1 MPTKPKARPRKPAA
15 AGAPGAS
22 LTQRVRGSKLALLA
36 VAAAIAA
43 IAGVVTW
50 QVEAIWETIGYGA
63 AAAAAMAVVVVIALA
78 RRHLL
83 GEHWYRFLGVLFL
96 GFTTWGALAFYL
108 PESGALAEGGLGGS
122 FGALIIGERI
132 ALGVL
137 RLVGLGVVGLAL
149 LSPAASRA
157 AAFYGARGTAAAGR
171 LMGSGAAALGASAA
185 EAAERRRQR
194 RAAAPPSP
202 PPSWR
207 ANDDEGRRP
216 LTAEDIVDR
225 SARPQETARPFPPP
239 PLFADGSPPR
249 APRLRPSA
257 TQASDMPQAIPL
269 DDYRPIARPIEDD
282 AANESPPGDFYSDDD
297 ASKYRASEYDEYE
310 LNEYDADGESPDTG
324 RERDSDPFIADMQ
337 DLLDEMDAL
346 EDEDDDLDGIR
357 LLDDMEDFENEDDLD
372 DFDEMD
378 GREEAPAV
386 AAAPS
391 ADAASYL
398 GETAGDWRLP
408 AVELLDHA
416 PVMGPSGIDNESKAR
431 AIEDALASYN
441 IEAKV
446 VEINPGPA
454 VTQFGIEPGWVRRFK
469 EVRVK
474 DADGKQL
481 LDEHGRP
488 VVRRDEVSRTRVKV
502 DAIAN
507 LDKDLALALAAS
519 SIRIEA
525 PIPGKP
531 LVGVEVPNEE
541 FEFVSLRGV
550 IESPLFAKQRAK
562 TKLAV
567 ALGKGS
573 GGDHEVADLAKM
585 PHILIA
591 GSTGSGKSVS
601 INALL
606 ASLLMQATP
615 QDLRLILI
623 DPKRVE
629 MAPYASLP
637 HLLMP
642 VILDVD
648 KVVSALRWAINEM
661 DERYKKFSSI
671 GARNI
676 VSYNDNKKVVDPLP
690 YIVIAIDELADLM
703 MAAPYD
709 VEHALTRLAQLGR
722 ATGIHLIVA
731 TQRPSVDVV
740 TGLIKANFPTRM
752 SFAVSSVTD
761 SRTILDT
768 GGAEKLLGKGDSLYL
783 PQDAPKPKRVQGV
796 FVSDRELERIIRA
809 WNSQNTGSKPA
820 HVRVDSGDEDV
831 PPGPPPAAAPAS
843 GGPGPDAPDGPP
855 EAKPLAHP
863 TLSEIIADDEAMDP
877 LYEEAK
883 AIAERASNVS
893 PSLLQRRLRIGYNKA
908 RSLIEMLEE
917 EGLIE
922 PAA

>member
-1 MPTKPKARPRKPAA
+1 M
-15 AGAPGAS
+15 
-22 LTQRVRGSKLALLA
+22 
-36 VAAAIAA
+36 
-43 IAGVVTW
+43 
-50 QVEAIWETIGYGA
+50 
-63 AAAAAMAVVVVIALA
+63 
-78 RRHLL
+78 
-83 GEHWYRFLGVLFL
+83 
-96 GFTTWGALAFYL
+96 
-108 PESGALAEGGLGGS
+108 
-122 FGALIIGERI
+122 
-132 ALGVL
+132 
-137 RLVGLGVVGLAL
+137 
-149 LSPAASRA
+149 
-157 AAFYGARGTAAAGR
+157 
-171 LMGSGAAALGASAA
+171 
-185 EAAERRRQR
+185 
-194 RAAAPPSP
+194 
-202 PPSWR
+202 
-207 ANDDEGRRP
+207 
-216 LTAEDIVDR
+216 
-225 SARPQETARPFPPP
+225 
-239 PLFADGSPPR
+239 
-249 APRLRPSA
+249 
-257 TQASDMPQAIPL
+257 
-269 DDYRPIARPIEDD
+269 
-282 AANESPPGDFYSDDD
+282 D
-297 ASKYRASEYDEYE
+297 AS
-310 LNEYDADGESPDTG
+310 
-324 RERDSDPFIADMQ
+324 
-337 DLLDEMDAL
+337 
-346 EDEDDDLDGIR
+346 
-357 LLDDMEDFENEDDLD
+357 
-372 DFDEMD
+372 
-378 GREEAPAV
+378 
-386 AAAPS
+386 
-391 ADAASYL
+391 SYL
-398 GETAGDWRLP
+398 GETAGGWRLP
-408 AVELLDHA
+408 AVESLDHA

-431 AIEDALASYN
+431 AIEEALASYN

-454 VTQFGIEPGWVRRFK
+454 VTQFGIEPGWARRFK
-469 EVRVK
+469 EVRLK
-474 DADGKQL
+474 DADGKQIF
-481 LDEHGRP
+481 DEHGRP
-488 VVRRDEVSRTRVKV
+488 VVRREEVSRTRVKV

-531 LVGVEVPNEE
+531 LVGIEVPNAE

-550 IESPLFAKQRAK
+550 IESPIFAKMRAK

-573 GGDHEVADLAKM
+573 GGGHEVADLAKM

-615 QDLRLILI
+615 QDLRLILV

-661 DERYKKFSSI
+661 DQRYKKFSSI

-676 VSYNDNKKVVDPLP
+676 VSYNNNDRVVDPLP

-709 VEHALTRLAQLGR
+709 VEHSLTRLAQLGR

-809 WNSQNTGSKPA
+809 WNSQNTTSKPA
-820 HVRVDSGDEDV
+820 HVRVESGD
-831 PPGPPPAAAPAS
+831 GTASPPPPPSAPPPS
-843 GGPGPDAPDGPP
+843 SGPGPAAPDGPP
-855 EAKPLAHP
+855 EAKPFAP
-863 TLSEIIADDEAMDP
+863 PSLSELIAEDEAMDP

-883 AIAERASNVS
+883 VIAERASNVS

-908 RSLIEMLEE
+908 QSLIEMLEE

>member
-1 MPTKPKARPRKPAA
+1 MPRKPKARPRKPPA

-22 LTQRVRGSKLALLA
+22 LTQRVRSSKIALLA

-63 AAAAAMAVVVVIALA
+63 AASAAMAVAVVIALA

-83 GEHWYRFLGVLFL
+83 GEHWYRFLGALFL
-96 GFTTWGALAFYL
+96 GFTAWGALAFYL
-108 PESGALAEGGLGGS
+108 PESGALAEAGLGGS
-122 FGALIIGERI
+122 FGALIIGEPT
-132 ALGVL
+132 AAGVL

-157 AAFYGARGTAAAGR
+157 AAVYGARGTAAAGGLVAR
-171 LMGSGAAALGASAA
+171 GAGALGASAA
-185 EAAERRRQR
+185 AAAERRRQR
-194 RAAAPPSP
+194 RDAAPPP
-202 PPSWR
+202 TPPSWR
-207 ANDDEGRRP
+207 TDGGGRP
-216 LTAEDIVDR
+216 LRAEDVMDR
-225 SARPQETARPFPPP
+225 SAPREMARPFPPP
-239 PLFADGSPPR
+239 PLFADDSPPR
-249 APRLRPSA
+249 APRPQPSA
-257 TQASDMPQAIPL
+257 AQPPYVPQAIPL
-269 DDYRPIARPIEDD
+269 DDYRPTARPIEDD
-282 AANESPPGDFYSDDD
+282 TANESPPADFYSDDD
-297 ASKYRASEYDEYE
+297 ASKYE
-310 LNEYDADGESPDTG
+310 LNEYDADEDAPDTG

-337 DLLDEMDAL
+337 DLLEEMDAL
-346 EDEDDDLDGIR
+346 EGEDDDLDGIR
-357 LLDDMEDFENEDDLD
+357 LLDDMDDFENEDDLD
-372 DFDEMD
+372 NLDEMD
-378 GREEAPAV
+378 GPEEAPAP
-386 AAAPS
+386 AAPS
-391 ADAASYL
+391 ADASSYL

-488 VVRRDEVSRTRVKV
+488 VVRRDEVSRKRVKV

-507 LDKDLALALAAS
+507 LDKDLALALAAR

-550 IESPLFAKQRAK
+550 IESPLFAKERAK

-591 GSTGSGKSVS
+591 GATGSGKSVS

-676 VSYNDNKKVVDPLP
+676 VSYNDNKKVVEPLP

-809 WNSQNTGSKPA
+809 WNSQNTDSKPA
-820 HVRVDSGDEDV
+820 HVRVDSGEEDT
-831 PPGPPPAAAPAS
+831 PPPPAASSPSAGPAS
-843 GGPGPDAPDGPP
+843 PAGPP

-863 TLSEIIADDEAMDP
+863 TLSQIIAEDEAMDP

>member
-1 MPTKPKARPRKPAA
+1 MANKTKARPRPAA
-15 AGAPGAS
+15 GRAPKS
-22 LTQRVRGSKLALLA
+22 RTSFTRRLRSSKIALLA
-36 VAAAIAA
+36 VVAAVAA
-43 IAGVVTW
+43 IAGLVTW
-50 QVEAIWETIGYGA
+50 QVQTIWETIGYGA
-63 AAAAAMAVVVVIALA
+63 AAAVAMAALVA
-78 RRHLL
+78 AVLL
-83 GEHWYRFLGVLFL
+83 RPRVLGAHWFRFLGVLFL
-96 GFTTWGALAFYL
+96 GFTAWGALAFYL
-108 PESGALAEGGLGGS
+108 PETGTLSEVGLGGS
-122 FGALIIGERI
+122 FGADIIGERAAVGLLRLI
-132 ALGVL
+132 GLG
-137 RLVGLGVVGLAL
+137 LVGLVL
-149 LSPAASRA
+149 LSPQVSRA
-157 AAFYGARGTAAAGR
+157 VAGHAARGAAAAGELAANAAR
-171 LMGSGAAALGASAA
+171 TVGESAAA
-185 EAAERRRQR
+185 AAERRRLR
-194 RAAAPPSP
+194 RAAAAPGPSA
-202 PPSWR
+202 PSWT
-207 ANDDEGRRP
+207 ANGGGGRRP
-216 LTAEDIVDR
+216 ITADDVVDR
-225 SARPQETARPFPPP
+225 SGRPRESARPFPPP
-239 PLFADGSPPR
+239 PLFADAPPTPMP
-249 APRLRPSA
+249 AAQP
-257 TQASDMPQAIPL
+257 QASANAPSYTPPAVPL
-269 DDYRPIARPIEDD
+269 DDRPPVASPLPDPTEDD
-282 AANESPPGDFYSDDD
+282 ARFEPPPVTDFSGEDDGGEYVAVANEE
-297 ASKYRASEYDEYE
+297 ARA
-310 LNEYDADGESPDTG
+310 AG
-324 RERDSDPFIADMQ
+324 RVRDPDPFIADME
-337 DLLDEMDAL
+337 DLLEEMDAL
-346 EDEDDDLDGIR
+346 DDEDDLDELR
-357 LLDDMEDFENEDDLD
+357 LLDDEDGFDDEDET
-372 DFDEMD
+372 DEP
-378 GREEAPAV
+378 GTP
-386 AAAPS
+386 APS
-391 ADAASYL
+391 ISVDASSYL
-398 GETAGDWRLP
+398 GETAGGWRLP
-408 AVELLDHA
+408 AVESLDHA

-431 AIEDALASYN
+431 AIEEALASYN

-454 VTQFGIEPGWVRRFK
+454 VTQFGIEPGWARRFK
-469 EVRVK
+469 EVRLK
-474 DADGKQL
+474 DADGKQIF
-481 LDEHGRP
+481 DEHGRP
-488 VVRRDEVSRTRVKV
+488 VVRREEVSRTRVKV

-531 LVGVEVPNEE
+531 LVGIEVPNAE

-550 IESPLFAKQRAK
+550 IESPIFAKMRAK

-573 GGDHEVADLAKM
+573 GGGHEVADLAKM

-615 QDLRLILI
+615 QDLRLILV

-661 DERYKKFSSI
+661 DQRYKRFSSI

-676 VSYNDNKKVVDPLP
+676 VSYNNNDRVVDPLP

-709 VEHALTRLAQLGR
+709 VEHSLTRLAQLGR

-809 WNSQNTGSKPA
+809 WNSQNTTSKPA
-820 HVRVDSGDEDV
+820 HVRVESGD
-831 PPGPPPAAAPAS
+831 GTASPPPPPSAPPPS
-843 GGPGPDAPDGPP
+843 SGPGPAAPDGPP
-855 EAKPLAHP
+855 EAKPFAP
-863 TLSEIIADDEAMDP
+863 PSLSELIAEDEAMDP

-883 AIAERASNVS
+883 VIAERASNVS

-908 RSLIEMLEE
+908 QSLIEMLEE

>member
-1 MPTKPKARPRKPAA
+1 MRKTAASTPPRTK
-15 AGAPGAS
+15 
-22 LTQRVRGSKLALLA
+22 
-36 VAAAIAA
+36 
-43 IAGVVTW
+43 
-50 QVEAIWETIGYGA
+50 
-63 AAAAAMAVVVVIALA
+63 
-78 RRHLL
+78 
-83 GEHWYRFLGVLFL
+83 
-96 GFTTWGALAFYL
+96 
-108 PESGALAEGGLGGS
+108 
-122 FGALIIGERI
+122 
-132 ALGVL
+132 
-137 RLVGLGVVGLAL
+137 
-149 LSPAASRA
+149 SPAP
-157 AAFYGARGTAAAGR
+157 
-171 LMGSGAAALGASAA
+171 
-185 EAAERRRQR
+185 AERD
-194 RAAAPPSP
+194 P
-202 PPSWR
+202 
-207 ANDDEGRRP
+207 
-216 LTAEDIVDR
+216 
-225 SARPQETARPFPPP
+225 
-239 PLFADGSPPR
+239 
-249 APRLRPSA
+249 
-257 TQASDMPQAIPL
+257 
-269 DDYRPIARPIEDD
+269 
-282 AANESPPGDFYSDDD
+282 
-297 ASKYRASEYDEYE
+297 
-310 LNEYDADGESPDTG
+310 
-324 RERDSDPFIADMQ
+324 DPFITDVE

-346 EDEDDDLDGIR
+346 DDEDEGLDEVDALNDEDEG
-357 LLDDMEDFENEDDLD
+357 LDNLTYLNDEDEPDEFDDFEDDGP
-372 DFDEMD
+372 DE
-378 GREEAPAV
+378 
-386 AAAPS
+386 AAGMPESPS
-391 ADAASYL
+391 ITVDASSYL
-398 GETAGDWRLP
+398 GETSGDWQLP
-408 AVELLDHA
+408 AIELLDHA
-416 PVMGPSGIDNESKAR
+416 PVTGPSGVDNESKAR
-431 AIEDALASYN
+431 AIEEALGSYN

-488 VVRRDEVSRTRVKV
+488 VVRRDETSRTRVKV

-531 LVGVEVPNEE
+531 LVGVEVPNSE

-550 IESPLFAKQRAK
+550 IESPVFTKMRAK

-573 GGDHEVADLAKM
+573 GGDHEVADLTKM

-601 INALL
+601 INTLL
-606 ASLLMQATP
+606 VSLLMQATP
-615 QDLRLILI
+615 RDLRLILI

-648 KVVSALRWAINEM
+648 KVVSALRWAVGEM
-661 DERYKKFSSI
+661 DERYKKLSAL
-671 GARNI
+671 GVRNI
-676 VSYNDNKKVVDPLP
+676 GSYNDNKKVVDPLP

-709 VEHALTRLAQLGR
+709 VEHNLARLAQLGR

-809 WNSQNTGSKPA
+809 WNSQNTDSKPA
-820 HVRVDSGDEDV
+820 HVRVDSGDEDAA
-831 PPGPPPAAAPAS
+831 PPPAAPPPS
-843 GGPGPDAPDGPP
+843 PGPGAEAPDEPP
-855 EAKPLAHP
+855 ESKRPGP
-863 TLSEIIADDEAMDP
+863 RLSEIIAEDEAMDP

-908 RSLIEMLEE
+908 RSLIELLEE

>member
-1 MPTKPKARPRKPAA
+1 
-15 AGAPGAS
+15 
-22 LTQRVRGSKLALLA
+22 
-36 VAAAIAA
+36 
-43 IAGVVTW
+43 
-50 QVEAIWETIGYGA
+50 
-63 AAAAAMAVVVVIALA
+63 
-78 RRHLL
+78 
-83 GEHWYRFLGVLFL
+83 
-96 GFTTWGALAFYL
+96 
-108 PESGALAEGGLGGS
+108 
-122 FGALIIGERI
+122 
-132 ALGVL
+132 
-137 RLVGLGVVGLAL
+137 
-149 LSPAASRA
+149 
-157 AAFYGARGTAAAGR
+157 
-171 LMGSGAAALGASAA
+171 
-185 EAAERRRQR
+185 
-194 RAAAPPSP
+194 
-202 PPSWR
+202 
-207 ANDDEGRRP
+207 
-216 LTAEDIVDR
+216 
-225 SARPQETARPFPPP
+225 
-239 PLFADGSPPR
+239 
-249 APRLRPSA
+249 
-257 TQASDMPQAIPL
+257 MPQAIPL
-269 DDYRPIARPIEDD
+269 EDYRPTATPIEDD
-282 AANESPPGDFYSDDD
+282 TANESPRDDFYSDDD
-297 ASKYRASEYDEYE
+297 ASKYE
-310 LNEYDADGESPDTG
+310 LHEYDADDESPDTG

-346 EDEDDDLDGIR
+346 EGEDDDLDGIR
-357 LLDDMEDFENEDDLD
+357 LLDDTDDFEDEDDLD

-378 GREEAPAV
+378 GPEEAPA

-416 PVMGPSGIDNESKAR
+416 PVMGPSGIDNDSKAR

-488 VVRRDEVSRTRVKV
+488 VVRRDEVSRKRVKV

-507 LDKDLALALAAS
+507 LDKDLALALAAR

-550 IESPLFAKQRAK
+550 IESPLFAKERAK

-591 GSTGSGKSVS
+591 GATGSGKSVS

-606 ASLLMQATP
+606 ASLLMQASP

-676 VSYNDNKKVVDPLP
+676 VSYNDNKKVVEPLP

-809 WNSQNTGSKPA
+809 WNSQNTDSKPA
-820 HVRVDSGDEDV
+820 HVRVDSGAEDA
-831 PPGPPPAAAPAS
+831 PPPPAASLPSA
-843 GGPGPDAPDGPP
+843 GPGPAAPAAPP

-863 TLSEIIADDEAMDP
+863 TLSEIIAEDEAMDP

-893 PSLLQRRLRIGYNKA
+893 TSLLQRRLRIGYNKA

>member
-1 MPTKPKARPRKPAA
+1 MAA
-15 AGAPGAS
+15 VG
-22 LTQRVRGSKLALLA
+22 
-36 VAAAIAA
+36 
-43 IAGVVTW
+43 GVVTW
-50 QVEAIWETIGYGA
+50 QAQAIWETVGYGA
-63 AAAAAMAVVVVIALA
+63 AAAVAMAMVVVIALA

-83 GEHWYRFLGVLFL
+83 GAHWYRFLGLLFL
-96 GFTTWGALAFYL
+96 GFTAWGALAFYL
-108 PESGALAEGGLGGS
+108 PESGALAEDGLGGS
-122 FGALIIGERI
+122 FGALIIGERT

-157 AAFYGARGTAAAGR
+157 AAVYGARGTAAAGR

-185 EAAERRRQR
+185 AAAERRRER
-194 RAAAPPSP
+194 RAAAPPP
-202 PPSWR
+202 PPPTWR
-207 ANDDEGRRP
+207 TDGGGRP
-216 LTAEDIVDR
+216 ITAEDVMDR
-225 SARPQETARPFPPP
+225 SARPREAAGPFPPP
-239 PLFADGSPPR
+239 PLFADRPT
-249 APRLRPSA
+249 APRPRPSA
-257 TQASDMPQAIPL
+257 AESSYVPPEGP
-269 DDYRPIARPIEDD
+269 DDDRPPIAWPIEDD
-282 AANESPPGDFYSDDD
+282 APVEPPQADFYDDEEAGGQYVVDANEEPSP
-297 ASKYRASEYDEYE
+297 A
-310 LNEYDADGESPDTG
+310 
-324 RERDSDPFIADMQ
+324 ERDPDPFITDVE

-346 EDEDDDLDGIR
+346 DDEDEGLDEVDALNDEDEG
-357 LLDDMEDFENEDDLD
+357 LDNLTYLNDEDEPDEFDDFEDDGP
-372 DFDEMD
+372 DE
-378 GREEAPAV
+378 
-386 AAAPS
+386 AAGMPESPS
-391 ADAASYL
+391 ITVDASSYL
-398 GETAGDWRLP
+398 GETSGDWQLP
-408 AVELLDHA
+408 AIELLDHA
-416 PVMGPSGIDNESKAR
+416 PVTGPSGVDNESKAR
-431 AIEDALASYN
+431 AIEEALGSYN

-488 VVRRDEVSRTRVKV
+488 VVRRDETSRTRVKV

-531 LVGVEVPNEE
+531 LVGVEVPNSE

-550 IESPLFAKQRAK
+550 IESPVFTKMRAK

-573 GGDHEVADLAKM
+573 GGDHEVADLTKM

-601 INALL
+601 INTLL
-606 ASLLMQATP
+606 VSLLMQATP
-615 QDLRLILI
+615 RDLRLILI

-648 KVVSALRWAINEM
+648 KVVSALRWAVGEM
-661 DERYKKFSSI
+661 DERYKKLSAL
-671 GARNI
+671 GVRNI
-676 VSYNDNKKVVDPLP
+676 GSYNDNKKVVDPLP

-709 VEHALTRLAQLGR
+709 VEHNLARLAQLGR

-809 WNSQNTGSKPA
+809 WNSQNTDSKPA
-820 HVRVDSGDEDV
+820 HVRVDSGDEDAA
-831 PPGPPPAAAPAS
+831 PPPAAPPPS
-843 GGPGPDAPDGPP
+843 PGPGAEAPDEPP
-855 EAKPLAHP
+855 ESKRPGP
-863 TLSEIIADDEAMDP
+863 RLSEIIAEDEAMDP

-908 RSLIEMLEE
+908 RSLIELLEE

>member
-1 MPTKPKARPRKPAA
+1 MAAKTKARPRPSGGRAA
-15 AGAPGAS
+15 KSG
-22 LTQRVRGSKLALLA
+22 GSFIRRLRSSKIALLLVFA
-36 VAAAIAA
+36 SAAAIA
-43 IAGVVTW
+43 GLVTW
-50 QVEAIWETIGYGA
+50 QVQTIWETVGYGA
-63 AAAAAMAVVVVIALA
+63 AAAAAMAAVVGTALL
-78 RRHLL
+78 RPRML
-83 GEHWYRFLGVLFL
+83 GAHWFRFLGGLSL
-96 GFTTWGALAFYL
+96 GFTAWGALAFYL
-108 PESGALAEGGLGGS
+108 PETGALAEAGLGGS
-122 FGALIIGERI
+122 FGAEIIGDRG
-132 ALGVL
+132 AVGVL
-137 RLVGLGVVGLAL
+137 RLVGLGVLGLAL
-149 LSPAASRA
+149 LSPEASRLTA
-157 AAFYGARGTAAAGR
+157 IYTARGTAAAGG
-171 LMGSGAAALGASAA
+171 LAATAAGTVGASAA
-185 EAAERRRQR
+185 AAAERRRER
-194 RAAAPPSP
+194 RAAAPPP
-202 PPSWR
+202 TPPSWR
-207 ANDDEGRRP
+207 TDGGGRP
-216 LTAEDIVDR
+216 ITAEEVMDR
-225 SARPQETARPFPPP
+225 SARPRETARPFPPP
-239 PLFADGSPPR
+239 PLFAERPAAPPTAAR
-249 APRLRPSA
+249 PQPSA
-257 TQASDMPQAIPL
+257 TEPSYVPPEAPV
-269 DDYRPIARPIEDD
+269 DDRPPIAWPIQDD
-282 AANESPPGDFYSDDD
+282 APVEPPPADFYDDEEDGDYVVD
-297 ASKYRASEYDEYE
+297 ASEEPRAAE
-310 LNEYDADGESPDTG
+310 
-324 RERDSDPFIADMQ
+324 RERDSDPFIADME
-337 DLLDEMDAL
+337 DLLDEMDSLDA
-346 EDEDDDLDGIR
+346 EDEGLDNLCFING
-357 LLDDMEDFENEDDLD
+357 EDEPDALD
-372 DFDEMD
+372 DFSDEVD
-378 GREEAPAV
+378 DFEEDEPEEASGMPE
-386 AAAPS
+386 APS
-391 ADAASYL
+391 ISVDASSYL

-408 AVELLDHA
+408 TVEMLDHA

-431 AIEDALASYN
+431 AIEEALASYN

-488 VVRRDEVSRTRVKV
+488 VVRREETSRTRVKV

-531 LVGVEVPNEE
+531 LVGVEVPNAE

-550 IESPLFAKQRAK
+550 IESPIFTKMRAK

-615 QDLRLILI
+615 QDLRMILI

-648 KVVSALRWAINEM
+648 KVVNALRWAINEM

-809 WNSQNTGSKPA
+809 WNSQNTDSKPA
-820 HVRVDSGDEDV
+820 HVRVDSGEED
-831 PPGPPPAAAPAS
+831 PPMAPPPSAPPPA
-843 GGPGPDAPDGPP
+843 GPGPDAFDGPP
-855 EAKPLAHP
+855 EARPLAP
-863 TLSEIIADDEAMDP
+863 PKLSEILAEDEAMDP

>member
-1 MPTKPKARPRKPAA
+1 MPTKTKARPRNPAA
-15 AGAPGAS
+15 GGTPGAA
-22 LTQRVRGSKLALLA
+22 LTRRVRSSKIALLA
-36 VAAAIAA
+36 VAAATAA
-43 IAGVVTW
+43 IGGVVAW
-50 QVEAIWETIGYGA
+50 QYQAIWETIGYGA
-63 AAAAAMAVVVVIALA
+63 AAAAAMAAIVAGTALL
-78 RRHLL
+78 RPRML
-83 GEHWYRFLGVLFL
+83 GDHWYRFLGSLFL
-96 GFTTWGALAFYL
+96 GFTAWGALAFYL
-108 PESGALAEGGLGGS
+108 PENGALAESGLGGS
-122 FGALIIGERI
+122 FGAEIIGERT
-132 ALGVL
+132 AMGVL
-137 RLVGLGVVGLAL
+137 RLVGLGIIGLAL

-157 AAFYGARGTAAAGR
+157 AAIYAARGTAAAGG
-171 LMGSGAAALGASAA
+171 LAAKGASAVGASAA
-185 EAAERRRQR
+185 AAAERRRER
-194 RAAAPPSP
+194 RAAAPPP
-202 PPSWR
+202 TPPSWR
-207 ANDDEGRRP
+207 TDGGGRP
-216 LTAEDIVDR
+216 VTAEEMMDR
-225 SARPQETARPFPPP
+225 SSRRQEPARPFPPP
-239 PLFADGSPPR
+239 PLFADDPA
-249 APRLRPSA
+249 APRRASAAQPSPA
-257 TQASDMPQAIPL
+257 PSSYVPPAMPL
-269 DDYRPIARPIEDD
+269 DDHPPVAMPI
-282 AANESPPGDFYSDDD
+282 DDD
-297 ASKYRASEYDEYE
+297 APYELPHADSRTTTDEQVASEY
-310 LNEYDADGESPDTG
+310 LSSAGEEPPDTS
-324 RERDSDPFIADMQ
+324 RDRDSDPFIADVE

-346 EDEDDDLDGIR
+346 DDEDDNLDN
-357 LLDDMEDFENEDDLD
+357 LSFLNADEETDDLD
-372 DFDEMD
+372 DFGDLGDAEEDEEEPADMP
-378 GREEAPAV
+378 RAAEAPSV
-386 AAAPS
+386 S
-391 ADAASYL
+391 ADASSYL

-408 AVELLDHA
+408 ALELLDHA

-431 AIEDALASYN
+431 AIEEALASYN

-469 EVRVK
+469 DVRVK
-474 DADGKQL
+474 DADGKQAI
-481 LDEHGRP
+481 DEHGRP

-550 IESPLFAKQRAK
+550 IESPIFTKMRAK

-585 PHILIA
+585 PHVLIA

-606 ASLLMQATP
+606 ASLLMQASP
-615 QDLRLILI
+615 QDLRMILI

-690 YIVIAIDELADLM
+690 YVVIAIDELADLM

-820 HVRVDSGDEDV
+820 HVRVDDGDADA
-831 PPGPPPAAAPAS
+831 PPPPPAPPPPSA
-843 GGPGPDAPDGPP
+843 GPGPDAPDGPP
-855 EAKPLAHP
+855 QAKPLGHP
-863 TLSEIIADDEAMDP
+863 TLSEIIAEDEAMDP

>member
-1 MPTKPKARPRKPAA
+1 MPTKPKARPRKPPA

-22 LTQRVRGSKLALLA
+22 LTQRVRSSKIALLA

-50 QVEAIWETIGYGA
+50 QVEAIWETVGYGA
-63 AAAAAMAVVVVIALA
+63 AAAAAMAMVVVIALA

-83 GEHWYRFLGVLFL
+83 GDHWFRFLGVLLL
-96 GFTTWGALAFYL
+96 GFTAWGALAFYL
-108 PESGALAEGGLGGS
+108 PESGALAEDGLGGS
-122 FGALIIGERI
+122 FGALIIGERT

-137 RLVGLGVVGLAL
+137 RLVGMGVVGLAL

-157 AAFYGARGTAAAGR
+157 VAVYGARWTAASGR
-171 LMGSGAAALGASAA
+171 LTANGVGALGASAA
-185 EAAERRRQR
+185 AAAERRRQR
-194 RAAAPPSP
+194 RSAAPPSP

-207 ANDDEGRRP
+207 TNDGGGRP
-216 LTAEDIVDR
+216 IIAEDVMDR
-225 SARPQETARPFPPP
+225 SAPRETARPFPPP
-239 PLFADGSPPR
+239 PLFADDSLPR
-249 APRLRPSA
+249 APRPRPSA
-257 TQASDMPQAIPL
+257 ASSHVPSAIPL
-269 DDYRPIARPIEDD
+269 DDYRPTARPIEDD
-282 AANESPPGDFYSDDD
+282 ATSESPPAHFYSDDD
-297 ASKYRASEYDEYE
+297 VSKYRANEYE
-310 LNEYDADGESPDTG
+310 LNEYDADGESPDTS

-346 EDEDDDLDGIR
+346 EGEEEDLDGIR
-357 LLDDMEDFENEDDLD
+357 LLDDMDELEDEDDLD
-372 DFDEMD
+372 DLDEID
-378 GREEAPAV
+378 EPEETPA

-391 ADAASYL
+391 ADVSSYL

-488 VVRRDEVSRTRVKV
+488 VVRREETARTRVKV

-820 HVRVDSGDEDV
+820 HVRVDSGDEDAS
-831 PPGPPPAAAPAS
+831 PPPPAASAPPA
-843 GGPGPDAPDGPP
+843 GPGPASPAGPP

-863 TLSEIIADDEAMDP
+863 TLSEIIAEDEAMDP

>member
-1 MPTKPKARPRKPAA
+1 MPTKPKARPRKAA
-15 AGAPGAS
+15 AGGTPGAA
-22 LTQRVRGSKLALLA
+22 LTHRVRSSKIALLA
-36 VAAAIAA
+36 VAAAIPA

-63 AAAAAMAVVVVIALA
+63 AAAVAMAVVVVIALA

-96 GFTTWGALAFYL
+96 GFTAWGALAFYL
-108 PESGALAEGGLGGS
+108 PESGALAEDGLGGS
-122 FGALIIGERI
+122 FGALIIGERT

-157 AAFYGARGTAAAGR
+157 AAVYGARGTAAAGR

-207 ANDDEGRRP
+207 TNDDGGRRP
-216 LTAEDIVDR
+216 LTAEDVMDR
-225 SARPQETARPFPPP
+225 SARPREGARPFPPP
-239 PLFADGSPPR
+239 PLFADESSPR
-249 APRLRPSA
+249 APRPQPSS
-257 TQASDMPQAIPL
+257 ASSHVPQAIPL
-269 DDYRPIARPIEDD
+269 DDYRPTTGPIEDD
-282 AANESPPGDFYSDDD
+282 AANESPPSDFYSDDD
-297 ASKYRASEYDEYE
+297 ASKYRASEYE

-346 EDEDDDLDGIR
+346 EGEDDDLDGIR
-357 LLDDMEDFENEDDLD
+357 LLDDMDDFENEDDLD
-372 DFDEMD
+372 EFDEVD
-378 GREEAPAV
+378 EPEEAPA

-416 PVMGPSGIDNESKAR
+416 PVMGPSGIDNDSKAR
-431 AIEDALASYN
+431 AIEYALASYN

-488 VVRRDEVSRTRVKV
+488 VVRREETARTRVKV

-606 ASLLMQATP
+606 ASLLMQASP

-676 VSYNDNKKVVDPLP
+676 VSYNDNKKVVEPLP

-820 HVRVDSGDEDV
+820 HVRVDSGGEDAAQA
-831 PPGPPPAAAPAS
+831 PPPAASPPVGGTGPAAPA
-843 GGPGPDAPDGPP
+843 GPP

-863 TLSEIIADDEAMDP
+863 TLSEIIAEDEAMDP

>member
-1 MPTKPKARPRKPAA
+1 MANKTKARPRPAA
-15 AGAPGAS
+15 GRAPKS
-22 LTQRVRGSKLALLA
+22 RTSFTRRLRSSKIALLLVVA
-36 VAAAIAA
+36 AAAAIA
-43 IAGVVTW
+43 GLVTW
-50 QVEAIWETIGYGA
+50 QVQTIWETIGYGA
-63 AAAAAMAVVVVIALA
+63 AAAVAMAALVA
-78 RRHLL
+78 AVLL
-83 GEHWYRFLGVLFL
+83 RPRVLGAHWFRFLGVLFL
-96 GFTTWGALAFYL
+96 GFTAWGALAFYL
-108 PESGALAEGGLGGS
+108 PETGTLSEVGLGGS
-122 FGALIIGERI
+122 FGADIIGERAAVGLLRLI
-132 ALGVL
+132 GLG
-137 RLVGLGVVGLAL
+137 LVGLVL
-149 LSPAASRA
+149 LSPQVSRA
-157 AAFYGARGTAAAGR
+157 VAGHAARGAAAAGELAANAAR
-171 LMGSGAAALGASAA
+171 TVGESAAA
-185 EAAERRRQR
+185 AAERRRLR
-194 RAAAPPSP
+194 RAAAAPGPSA
-202 PPSWR
+202 PSWT
-207 ANDDEGRRP
+207 ANGGGGRRP
-216 LTAEDIVDR
+216 ITANDVVDR
-225 SARPQETARPFPPP
+225 SGRPRESARPFPPP
-239 PLFADGSPPR
+239 PLFADAPPTPMP
-249 APRLRPSA
+249 AAQP
-257 TQASDMPQAIPL
+257 QASANAPSYTPPAVPL
-269 DDYRPIARPIEDD
+269 DDRPPVASPLPDPTEDD
-282 AANESPPGDFYSDDD
+282 ARFEPPPVTDFSGEDDGGEYVAVANEE
-297 ASKYRASEYDEYE
+297 ARA
-310 LNEYDADGESPDTG
+310 AG
-324 RERDSDPFIADMQ
+324 RVRDPDPFIADME
-337 DLLDEMDAL
+337 DLLEEMDAL
-346 EDEDDDLDGIR
+346 DDEDDLDELR
-357 LLDDMEDFENEDDLD
+357 LLDDEDGFDDEDET
-372 DFDEMD
+372 DEP
-378 GREEAPAV
+378 GTP
-386 AAAPS
+386 APS
-391 ADAASYL
+391 ISVDASSYL
-398 GETAGDWRLP
+398 GETAGGWRLP
-408 AVELLDHA
+408 AVESLDHA

-431 AIEDALASYN
+431 AIEEALASYN

-454 VTQFGIEPGWVRRFK
+454 VTQFGIEPGWARRFK
-469 EVRVK
+469 EVRLK
-474 DADGKQL
+474 DADGKHIF
-481 LDEHGRP
+481 DEHGRP
-488 VVRRDEVSRTRVKV
+488 VVRREEVSRTRVKV

-531 LVGVEVPNEE
+531 LVGIEVPNAE

-550 IESPLFAKQRAK
+550 IESPIFAKMRAK

-573 GGDHEVADLAKM
+573 GGGHEVADLAKM

-615 QDLRLILI
+615 QDLRLILV

-661 DERYKKFSSI
+661 DQRYKKFSSI

-676 VSYNDNKKVVDPLP
+676 VSYNNNDRVVDPLP

-709 VEHALTRLAQLGR
+709 VEHSLTRLAQLGR

-809 WNSQNTGSKPA
+809 WNSQNTTSKPA
-820 HVRVDSGDEDV
+820 HVRVESGD
-831 PPGPPPAAAPAS
+831 GTASPPPPPSAPPPS
-843 GGPGPDAPDGPP
+843 SGPGPAAPDGPP
-855 EAKPLAHP
+855 EAKPFAP
-863 TLSEIIADDEAMDP
+863 PSLSELIAEDEAMDP

-883 AIAERASNVS
+883 VIAERASNVS

-908 RSLIEMLEE
+908 QSLIEMLEE

>member
-1 MPTKPKARPRKPAA
+1 MANKTKARPRPAA
-15 AGAPGAS
+15 GRAPKSRAS
-22 LTQRVRGSKLALLA
+22 FTRRLRSSKIALLLV
-36 VAAAIAA
+36 VAAMAA
-43 IAGVVTW
+43 IAGLVTW
-50 QVEAIWETIGYGA
+50 QVQTIWETIGYGA
-63 AAAAAMAVVVVIALA
+63 AAAVAMAAIVAAALL
-78 RRHLL
+78 RPRVL
-83 GEHWYRFLGVLFL
+83 GAHWFRFLGVLSL
-96 GFTTWGALAFYL
+96 GFTAWGALAFYL
-108 PESGALAEGGLGGS
+108 PETGTLSEVGLGGS
-122 FGALIIGERI
+122 FGADIIGER
-132 ALGVL
+132 ASVGVL
-137 RLVGLGVVGLAL
+137 RLIGLGLVGLVL
-149 LSPAASRA
+149 LSPQVSRA
-157 AAFYGARGTAAAGR
+157 VAGHAARGTAAAGGLAANAAR
-171 LMGSGAAALGASAA
+171 TVGESAAA
-185 EAAERRRQR
+185 AAERRRQR
-194 RAAAPPSP
+194 SAAAAPGPSA
-202 PPSWR
+202 PSWT
-207 ANDDEGRRP
+207 ANGGGRRP
-216 LTAEDIVDR
+216 PITAADVIDR
-225 SARPQETARPFPPP
+225 SGRPAPAEARPFPPP
-239 PLFADGSPPR
+239 PLFADAPPMPMP
-249 APRLRPSA
+249 AARP
-257 TQASDMPQAIPL
+257 QASANASSYTPPAVPL
-269 DDYRPIARPIEDD
+269 DDRPPVASPLPDPIEDD
-282 AANESPPGDFYSDDD
+282 ARFEPPPVTDFSDEDDGGEYVDVANEE
-297 ASKYRASEYDEYE
+297 ARA
-310 LNEYDADGESPDTG
+310 AK
-324 RERDSDPFIADMQ
+324 RVRDPDPFIADME
-337 DLLDEMDAL
+337 DLLDEIDAL
-346 EDEDDDLDGIR
+346 DDEDDDLDNVR
-357 LLDDMEDFENEDDLD
+357 FLDNEGFEDEDEI
-372 DFDEMD
+372 DEP
-378 GREEAPAV
+378 GTP
-386 AAAPS
+386 APS
-391 ADAASYL
+391 ISVDASSYL

-408 AVELLDHA
+408 AVESLDHA

-431 AIEDALASYN
+431 AIEEALASYN

-469 EVRVK
+469 EVRLK
-474 DADGKQL
+474 DADGKQIF
-481 LDEHGRP
+481 DEYGRP
-488 VVRRDEVSRTRVKV
+488 VVRREEVSRTRVKV

-531 LVGVEVPNEE
+531 LVGIEVPNAE

-550 IESPLFAKQRAK
+550 IESPIFAKMRAK
-562 TKLAV
+562 TRLAV

-676 VSYNDNKKVVDPLP
+676 VSYNGNDRVVDPLP
-690 YIVIAIDELADLM
+690 YMVIAIDELADLM

-709 VEHALTRLAQLGR
+709 VEHCLTRLAQLGR

-809 WNSQNTGSKPA
+809 WNSQNTTSKPA
-820 HVRVDSGDEDV
+820 HVRVESGD
-831 PPGPPPAAAPAS
+831 GAASPPPPPSAQPPS
-843 GGPGPDAPDGPP
+843 SGPGLAAPDGPP
-855 EAKPLAHP
+855 EAKPHAP
-863 TLSEIIADDEAMDP
+863 PSLSELIAEDEAMDP

-883 AIAERASNVS
+883 ALAERASNVS

-908 RSLIEMLEE
+908 QSLIEMLEE